1 MYISA
6 SFMNSNKNST
16 KELWA
21 EVPNRPV
28 LLAYLI
34 KPVFCT
40 IDSIKNLLKGHVC
53 PIYPQDCKLV

>member
-1 MYISA
+1 
-6 SFMNSNKNST
+6 MNSNKNST

-21 EVPNRPV
+21 EVPNRPM

-34 KPVFCT
+34 KPVFYT
-40 IDSIKNLLKGHVC
+40 IDPIKNLLKGHIC